1 MLIYCAENKTKQAF
15 FFFFCGSL
23 EIEDFSSSDR

>member
-1 MLIYCAENKTKQAF
+1 MLIYCVENKSKA